1 MPDRPS
7 VVRPRLG
14 NVQSEWGYHNGQ
26 PALIL
31 RDALGLSPAAIA
43 LPQSLALLAA
53 LCDGTRDLAGLRASL
68 MVRAG
73 VLLSEEQLGGILAQ
87 MDEALLFENGR
98 QGAALAERLAAYR
111 AAPQRAPI
119 CAGGSYPADPA
130 AASAALDSY
139 AGAPLDLPR
148 PAEELRGL
156 VSPHIDYP
164 RGGEVYAAVWR
175 AAAPALAAADLV
187 VILGT
192 DHHGPP
198 GSVTLTAQ
206 SYATPWG
213 ILPTDAGAVV
223 HQTHTRQI
231 DRLGGLAKGMPWTAA
246 CFVVGAAAIC
256 GLPPLNGF
264 VSEWLVYLGML
275 RGVFATG
282 GSALV
287 AAGVPV
293 LAAIGALA
301 VACFVKVFGTVFLG
315 EARTEA
321 ACRAGEAPA
330 AMRLPMGVLAGAC
343 VLIGVAPLLV
353 APALDAASSGWL
365 AGLEPERLRLA
376 ARVPLG
382 WIGLL
387 APALLALGAGLALL
401 ARRRAAGARRGPTWD
416 CGYALPTPRMQ
427 YTAASFAR
435 TIVQLSG
442 SVLRPREQPPGVT
455 GLFPPPTHAHSHVDD
470 AVLDRVIVPAAR
482 RIEGG
487 FSWFH
492 RFHRGLSQ
500 HYLLYILVAMIVLL
514 VWSLLGV
521 NG

>member
-1 MPDRPS
+1 
-7 VVRPRLG
+7 
-14 NVQSEWGYHNGQ
+14 
-26 PALIL
+26 
-31 RDALGLSPAAIA
+31 
-43 LPQSLALLAA
+43 
-53 LCDGTRDLAGLRASL
+53 
-68 MVRAG
+68 
-73 VLLSEEQLGGILAQ
+73 
-87 MDEALLFENGR
+87 
-98 QGAALAERLAAYR
+98 
-111 AAPQRAPI
+111 
-119 CAGGSYPADPA
+119 
-130 AASAALDSY
+130 
-139 AGAPLDLPR
+139 
-148 PAEELRGL
+148 
-156 VSPHIDYP
+156 
-164 RGGEVYAAVWR
+164 
-175 AAAPALAAADLV
+175 
-187 VILGT
+187 
-192 DHHGPP
+192 
-198 GSVTLTAQ
+198 
-206 SYATPWG
+206 
-213 ILPTDAGAVV
+213 VV

-482 RIEGG
+482 RIENG